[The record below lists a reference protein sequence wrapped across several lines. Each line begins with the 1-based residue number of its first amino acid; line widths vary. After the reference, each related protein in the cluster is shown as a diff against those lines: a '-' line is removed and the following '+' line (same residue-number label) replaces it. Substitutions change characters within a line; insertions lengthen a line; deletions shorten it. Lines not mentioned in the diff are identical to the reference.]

1 MPKGVFITGTDT
13 GVGKTTVAV
22 GLVRLLKARGL
33 DVGVMKPIATGAK
46 RLNGRWVSE
55 DARLL
60 REAAATDDPYE
71 IINPVCLSTPAA
83 PSAAS
88 LKEGDH
94 IELTNIWAAFK
105 TLGTR
110 RQFLVVEGIGGLLVP
125 INGKLFLADIARKM
139 SLPLIVVA
147 KTSLG
152 TINHTLLTIEAAR
165 RRRLKIAG
173 IVLNSPDERQV
184 IGLLDSNKKEIERL
198 SGIPVLTVIPHIPKE
213 DRIRLRRTTL
223 TALEPLLG
231 LFHQDIL
238 SP

>member
-1 MPKGVFITGTDT
+1 MTKGVFVTGTDT
-13 GVGKTTVAV
+13 GVGKTVVAV
-22 GLVRLLKARGL
+22 GLVHLLKARGL

-46 RLNGRWVSE
+46 RLNGKWVSE

-60 REAAATDDPYE
+60 MEASATDDPYE
-71 IINPVCLSTPAA
+71 MINPICLSTPAA
-83 PSAAS
+83 PSVAS
-88 LKEGDH
+88 LREGDH
-94 IELTNIWAAFK
+94 IELTNIWGAFK
-105 TLGTR
+105 TLR
-110 RQFLVVEGIGGLLVP
+110 ARHRFLVVEGIGGLLVP
-125 INGKLFLADIARKM
+125 IDGKLFLADIAREM

-165 RRRLKIAG
+165 RRRLKIAV
-173 IVLNSPDERQV
+173 IVLNSPDGRQV

-213 DRIRLRRTTL
+213 DRIRLRQTTL